1 MSVNRYVRQNTQGSW
16 DVLKEGHRRSAIH
29 APSRQA
35 AVSRARTLVRR
46 EGGGEVRV
54 MNDAGKVMD
63 TRTVVGPTVKTT
75 RRAAASSSV
84 SRAAKQR

>member
-1 MSVNRYVRQNTQGSW
+1 MAVNRYVKQNTQGSW

-29 APSRQA
+29 APSREA

-54 MNDAGKVMD
+54 MNDVGKVMD
-63 TRTVVGPTVKTT
+63 TRTVVGPPVKT
-75 RRAAASSSV
+75 A
-84 SRAAKQR
+84 SRAAGSSSASRTAKQR